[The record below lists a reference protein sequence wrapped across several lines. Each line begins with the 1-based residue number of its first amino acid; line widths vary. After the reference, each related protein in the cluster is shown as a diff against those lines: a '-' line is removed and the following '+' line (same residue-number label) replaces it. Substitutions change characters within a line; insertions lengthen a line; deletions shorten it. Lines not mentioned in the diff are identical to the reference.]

1 MGGRERGGFAM
12 FDVGAPEL
20 LVIAIVM
27 ILVVGPKDL
36 PKMLRAFGKTTS
48 KIREMAGDF
57 RRQFD
62 EAMREAELDDVKNT
76 ISSVRNL
83 DPLGQI
89 KKELNPLS
97 AIGRGIRDDI
107 ESAVKSDG
115 PAAKP
120 MEAPQAAR
128 AGTAAVPAAPVK
140 GPMIEEPKPRKRA
153 LKAKAAPDRKTPA
166 AQAKMTPAARKAK
179 GGKA

>member
-1 MGGRERGGFAM
+1 M

-62 EAMREAELDDVKNT
+62 EAMREAELDEVKNT

-83 DPLGQI
+83 DPIGQI

-107 ESAVKSDG
+107 ESAVKPDG

-120 MEAPQAAR
+120 MDAPRAAP

-140 GPMIEEPKPRKRA
+140 GPVIEPKPSKPA
-153 LKAKAAPDRKTPA
+153 PKAKADPDRKTPA
-166 AQAKMTPAARKAK
+166 APAKMAPSARKAK